1 MPDAVSLFETAAA
14 NPAGCSSARVPKP
27 TPTPTSTSRSRSEL
41 GKPAAQSS
49 GPGWIYHPGYNSE
62 ECQPHIFDIFDE
74 IEQWLADETKYEAV
88 DILRKYEVPC
98 AILAE
103 LGYDTQ
109 TVARMRAAGVVG

>member
-1 MPDAVSLFETAAA
+1 
-14 NPAGCSSARVPKP
+14 
-27 TPTPTSTSRSRSEL
+27 
-41 GKPAAQSS
+41 
-49 GPGWIYHPGYNSE
+49 
-62 ECQPHIFDIFDE
+62 
-74 IEQWLADETKYEAV
+74 LADETNYKAV